1 MGVEHE
7 TPKKAATEVSEDPRQ
22 TALDLIELALDD
34 GTTEEEGRSAAVKA
48 VKFIDK
54 HDLLAP
60 GSRNEAVRAVS
71 SVVDTITDPSFTN
84 SVKTITDLFTGRG
97 SGGGRRRRSRRR

>member
-1 MGVEHE
+1 M
-7 TPKKAATEVSEDPRQ
+7 PDQRQ
-22 TALDLIELALDD
+22 KALDLIELALDES
-34 GTTEEEGRSAAVKA
+34 TTEEERRSAAVKA
-48 VKFIDK
+48 VKCIDR

-71 SVVDTITDPSFTN
+71 SVVDTITDPNFTD

-97 SGGGRRRRSRRR
+97 SGGEGSRRRRRRRR